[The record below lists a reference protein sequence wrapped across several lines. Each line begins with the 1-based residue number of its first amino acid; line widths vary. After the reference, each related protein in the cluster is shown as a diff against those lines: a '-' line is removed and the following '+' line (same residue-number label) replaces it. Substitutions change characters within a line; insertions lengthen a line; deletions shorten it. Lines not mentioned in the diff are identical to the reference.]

1 MSAQL
6 SMSRDLVAGFTE
18 YISPTKPRIPAMNSD
33 KSPIRNSISFL
44 HNYFNPCKRNAPP
57 SFSCL
62 IILTL
67 MIAGLGA
74 CNSGQNEAGED
85 EITGVVTGPGG
96 AEAGVWVIAETT
108 DLPTNYAKIVV
119 TNDDGQ
125 YLIPELPDANYEV
138 WVRGYGL
145 VDSPKTETTPGS
157 TLDLTA
163 VEAPDPHAAA
173 EYYPAGYW
181 YSMLEIPEKNEFN
194 GDNAISSNVRNQADF
209 IRNISSGNCTA
220 CHQLGNKATRE
231 LHESMRDMESTEA
244 AWVRRVQ
251 SGQAGGGMINSIQR
265 IGGEEVIEMFADWTD
280 RIMAGE
286 LPREQPQR
294 PEGIERNVVITQW
307 DWADPKSYL
316 HDLVSTDRRDPT
328 VNANG
333 KIYGALEASSDYLP
347 VLDPVNHETSR
358 IPLTVRDPDTQGT
371 GPGMPQP
378 SPYWGDEPI
387 WDSKANVHNPMFDG
401 QGRVWITAAVRPPE
415 NPDFCREGSD
425 HPSAQLFPVE
435 RAWRHLGV
443 YDPESDE
450 YTHIGTCFSTHHLM
464 FAEDENNTLWTS
476 GGGPVIGWLN
486 TNQFDETGDEE
497 ASQGWTALILDT
509 NGNGERDDYTEPDE
523 ELDPSMD
530 KRINGGYYA
539 VAPAPDGSVW
549 GSDLGY
555 PGGVIRLDPGSN
567 PPETA
572 LTEYYELP
580 LDDSGEPVEG
590 FSPRGMDIDRN
601 GVAWVAL
608 SSGHMASFDRSQC
621 EGPLNGPEATGQHC
635 PEGWTFYTEPLPQFQ
650 NVADSGSAEA
660 SYYTWVDQFDVLG
673 LGENTPIN
681 TGNASEGLLALHEG
695 EWVVLRVPY
704 PLGFYTKW
712 MDGRIDDPDAGWK
725 GRGLW
730 ATVSTRAPFHMEGG
744 KGTTSKV
751 FKFQLRPDPLAK

>member
-1 MSAQL
+1 M
-6 SMSRDLVAGFTE
+6 T
-18 YISPTKPRIPAMNSD
+18 SD
-33 KSPIRNSISFL
+33 KNLTRNSISFFY
-44 HNYFNPCKRNAPP
+44 NRFEFCKRNGLP
-57 SFSCL
+57 SIAGL

-67 MIAGLGA
+67 MIAGLSA
-74 CNSGQNEAGED
+74 CNSGQNSSGEG
-85 EITGVVTGPGG
+85 EISGVVTGPEGP
-96 AEAGVWVIAETT
+96 EAGVWVIAETT

-119 TNDDGQ
+119 TNDEGQ
-125 YLIPELPDANYEV
+125 YLIPDLPDANYQV

-145 VDSPKTETTPGS
+145 VDSPKREARPGS
-157 TLDLTA
+157 SLDLTA

-181 YSMLEIPEKNEFN
+181 YSMLEIPEKSEFN
-194 GDNAISSNVRNQADF
+194 GDNEISSNVRNQADF
-209 IRNISSGNCTA
+209 IRNISSGTCTA

-231 LHESMRDMESTEA
+231 LHESMQDMESTEA
-244 AWVRRVQ
+244 AWLRRVQ
-251 SGQAGGGMINSIQR
+251 SGQAGGSMISSIQR
-265 IGGEEVIEMFADWTD
+265 IGGERVIEMFADWTD

-286 LPREQPQR
+286 LPREQPRR

-347 VLDPVNHETSR
+347 VLDPVNHEVSR

-387 WDSKANVHNPMFDG
+387 WDSKANVHNPMFDA
-401 QGRVWITAAVRPPE
+401 QGRLWITATVRPPE

-425 HPSAQLFPVE
+425 HRSAQLFPLD

-443 YDPESDE
+443 YDPETDE

-530 KRINGGYYA
+530 RRINGGYYA

-555 PGGVIRLDPGSN
+555 PGGVIRLDPGPN

-580 LDDSGEPVEG
+580 LEDSGEPVEG

-650 NVADSGSAEA
+650 NVDDPGSAEA
-660 SYYTWVDQFDVLG
+660 SYYTWVDQFNVLG

-681 TGNASEGLLALHEG
+681 TGNASEGLLVLHDG
-695 EWVVLRVPY
+695 EWVILRVPY